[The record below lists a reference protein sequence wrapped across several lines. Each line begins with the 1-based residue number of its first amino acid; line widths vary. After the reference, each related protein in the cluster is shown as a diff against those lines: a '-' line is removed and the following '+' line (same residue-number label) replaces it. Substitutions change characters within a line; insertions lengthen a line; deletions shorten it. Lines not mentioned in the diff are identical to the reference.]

1 MKKSVISVLLVLVM
15 TAGLLA
21 GCSDKLAETNSE
33 EQGTEDAAGDEKE
46 ESKELT
52 KVTIAAN
59 PLSGQVLDA
68 IATDRGFYAEEGIE
82 VEIDYC
88 NSNEDAFTALSTGQ
102 ADLLSTYGTGMPLQ
116 YIGDGEDM
124 TIFAGYMLEGAMTL
138 ITKPGVEI
146 KDGSDLDG
154 MKVAGNI
161 SDYCVSWP
169 AEEAGAKIE
178 WVQIPEHQ
186 DRLQAVDKGEVD
198 VMVGTTGIDY
208 NARELGLE
216 VAAYCDDLMPEYSC
230 CRAACRTEW
239 LKENPEAVK
248 GLLVSWIRALNV
260 LQTERDYAIDLM
272 TGILDLDRDYCANY
286 MENEH
291 WNINVDPD
299 LYAVS
304 RAWYIMGQLDLLSDD
319 SLETLQSHYNSELYK
334 EALDECVE
342 KYYDENPEFYD
353 ECKAFYDKNNK
364 LYEAYE

>member
-1 MKKSVISVLLVLVM
+1 MKKKLISSLLVFTMV
-15 TAGLLA
+15 AGLLT
-21 GCSDKLAETNSE
+21 GCSGGASDSGSGDSSESENQSSE
-33 EQGTEDAAGDEKE
+33 ESG
-46 ESKELT
+46 ELQ
-52 KVTIAAN
+52 KVVIAAN

-68 IATDRGFYAEEGIE
+68 ISTDRGFYEEEGIE
-82 VEIDYC
+82 VEINYC
-88 NSNEDAFTALSTGQ
+88 NSNEDAFTALSTGH
-102 ADLLSTYGTGMPLQ
+102 ADLVSTYGTGMPLQ
-116 YIGDGEDM
+116 YIGNGEDL

-146 KDGSDLDG
+146 NDASDLDG

-169 AEEAGAKIE
+169 AEEAGATIE
-178 WVQIPEHQ
+178 WVEIPEHQ
-186 DRLQAVDKGEVD
+186 DRLQAVANGEVD
-198 VMVGTTGIDY
+198 AMVGTTGIDY

-239 LKENPEAVK
+239 LEENPEAVK
-248 GLLVSWIRALNV
+248 GLLKAWIRALNV

-272 TGILDLDRDYCANY
+272 TETLDLDRDYCANY

-304 RAWYIMGQLDLLSDD
+304 RAWYAMGQLGLLSDD
-319 SLETLQSHYNSELYK
+319 SLETLQAHYNSEIYK

-342 KYYDENPEFYD
+342 TYYDENPEYYDGCLTFY
-353 ECKAFYDKNNK
+353 EENNR